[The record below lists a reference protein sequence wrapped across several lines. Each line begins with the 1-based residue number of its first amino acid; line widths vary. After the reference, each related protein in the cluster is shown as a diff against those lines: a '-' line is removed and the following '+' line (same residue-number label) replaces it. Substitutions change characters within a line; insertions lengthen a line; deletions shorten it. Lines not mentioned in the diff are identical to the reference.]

1 MKDCK
6 NMRVLA
12 LLLTGVAAFDYST
25 SKEVD
30 GATVTWTEIQS
41 DNSNC
46 PYELPTN
53 GLILDTR
60 TSGEYYGLGE
70 GDKIDQIT
78 GLGEGSGGKVAVT
91 SDDQSGFCQQNGGLK
106 INGITTSDACTGLNT
121 WVAAG
126 GSQTEKAGF
135 TSLDPAQ
142 QGITETDIEFIQMS
156 WKYGSFY
163 NGDTDGSLE
172 ITESDDFTGDK
183 AVNVGYL
190 QRVRSAYFRKYGKEL
205 AKDTPI
211 FTYCR
216 TGARS
221 GEVARYFRQLGY
233 PLAMN
238 IGGWWD
244 KNDNWFHQ
252 SVYGFAFGR
261 LSDPLCGIPASCPY
275 AADGKLLDVSANG
288 DAQAGLAVPYTADGT
303 FKTKVNEAF
312 YAKYDRNTIT
322 GEKVYVVGDSQA
334 DIDAASAALSGD
346 YTAVD
351 KGKPTDLPYNRE
363 CGSGDADAKKA
374 EDSAVFRCLYA
385 QANCQLTEPAS
396 DLTGASGLCT
406 TDFDCKAA
414 RKDSKPFTIGTTD
427 KGTEKSPAAAL
438 SAVASI
444 FAIALL
450 AL

>member
-12 LLLTGVAAFDYST
+12 LLVGGVAAFDYSAKY
-25 SKEVD
+25 SID
-30 GATVTWTEIQS
+30 GADVTFTKVES

-53 GLILDTR
+53 ALILDTR
-60 TSGEYYGLGE
+60 TSAEYYGLGT
-70 GDKIDQIT
+70 GGKLDQIT
-78 GLGEGSGGKVAVT
+78 GLGQGNGGQVAVT
-91 SDDQSGFCQQNGGLK
+91 AEQQAGFCQASGGDK
-106 INGITTSDACTGLNT
+106 INGITTSDGCTGLNT
-121 WVAAG
+121 WVQAG
-126 GSQTEKAGF
+126 DSQTQKASF
-135 TSLDPAQ
+135 SSLDPAQ
-142 QGITETDIEFIQMS
+142 NGITDTDVEFIQMS

-172 ITESDDFTGDK
+172 INETNDFTGDK

-190 QRVRSAYFRKYGKEL
+190 QRVRSAYFKKYGKEL
-205 AKDTPI
+205 SKETPI

-221 GEVARYFRQLGY
+221 GEVARYFRQLDY

-275 AADGKLLDVSANG
+275 AADGKLLDISANG

-312 YAKYDRNTIT
+312 YAKYDRNIVD
-322 GEKVYVVGDSQA
+322 GEKVYIVGDSTA
-334 DIDAASAALSGD
+334 DVSAANAALAGD
-346 YTAVD
+346 YAPVN
-351 KGKPTDLPYNRE
+351 KGKVSDLPFDRE
-363 CGSGDADAKKA
+363 CGSGDVDAKKA
-374 EDSAVFRCLYA
+374 ENSAVFRCLYA
-385 QANCQLTEPAS
+385 QANCQLTEPTS
-396 DLTGASGLCT
+396 DKTGASGLCT
-406 TDFDCKAA
+406 SDFDCKAA
-414 RKDSKPFTIGTTD
+414 RKDSKPFTVND
-427 KGTEKSPAAAL
+427 KEPSDKSPAAAL

-444 FAIALL
+444 FAIVVL